1 MLFRK
6 ITLAAAVALLVA
18 PLGVNSAQAATFT
31 TGETKQVHHFQH
43 EYANLSKK
51 NYNISNIYAKTPH
64 LTKKFTVGKLNTQYA
79 NSQLDYIN
87 YYRSLFGLTPITMD
101 KTAQKNAQKTAAV
114 MASINA
120 NPFVNQHGLPNESKP
135 KYVSKSMWKIAQDT
149 SETSNLNFNV
159 TNQSAGDVITDLV
172 TDHYNLSGSDTG
184 HRAWILST
192 RLSTT
197 GVGAAYGSNGYRYSV
212 QKVLNVDDLFR
223 DSSQPI
229 VAYPSSGVFPIELAK
244 GKNVAWSLYLSNKSV
259 KGTPKVTIT
268 DLDTKKTYQGTNM
281 TNYSASGYGNF
292 KSVLTYSP
300 GNIPLVAG
308 HEYEVKIGK
317 VYTYKFKLFK
327 QDTNTTAT
335 TTPTASVATA
345 KPRTYQYVSSQQR
358 DTNMKSEILTQGE
371 KSWTVL
377 KSKTDTTNQQPQNY
391 FDVLKKGQWHRNFF
405 TQNPLY

>member
-1 MLFRK
+1 MLFQK
-6 ITLAAAVALLVA
+6 ITIAATIAILAA
-18 PLGVNSAQAATFT
+18 PFSINTAQGATFT

-43 EYANLSKK
+43 EYANLNKK
-51 NYNISNIYAKTPH
+51 DYNISNIYAKTPH
-64 LTKKFTVGKLNTQYA
+64 LTKKFKVGKLNSKYA
-79 NSQLDYIN
+79 NTQLDYIN
-87 YYRSLFGLTPITMD
+87 YYRSLFGLTPITINKD
-101 KTAQKNAQKTAAV
+101 AQKNAQKTAAV

-120 NPFVNQHGLPNESKP
+120 NPFVNQHGLPNETKP
-135 KYVSKSMWKIAQDT
+135 KYVSKSMWKVAQDT

-159 TNQSAGDVITDLV
+159 TDQSAGDVITDLV

-197 GVGAAYGSNGYRYSV
+197 GVGAAYGTNGYRYSV

-223 DSSQPI
+223 DSSQPV

-259 KGTPKVTIT
+259 KNTPKVTIT
-268 DLDTKKTYQGTNM
+268 DKDTGKTYQGSNM
-281 TNYSASGYGNF
+281 TNYSSSGYGNF

-300 GNIPLVAG
+300 GNTPLVAG

-317 VYTYKFKLFK
+317 IYTYKFKLFK

-335 TTPTASVATA
+335 TTPTAAVATA

-358 DTNMKSEILTQGE
+358 DTKMKSEILTQGE
-371 KSWTVL
+371 KTWTIL

>member
-6 ITLAAAVALLVA
+6 ITLVATFALLIA
-18 PLGVNSAQAATFT
+18 PFSATSAQAATFT
-31 TGETKQVHHFQH
+31 TGETKQVHHFQS

-51 NYNISNIYAKTPH
+51 NYNSSNIYAKTPH
-64 LTKKFTVGKLNTQYA
+64 LTKKFKVGKLNAKYA
-79 NSQLDYIN
+79 DSQLDYIN
-87 YYRSLFGLTPITMD
+87 YYRSLFGLTAITMN

-135 KYVSKSMWKIAQDT
+135 NYVSKSMWKIAQDT

-197 GVGAAYGSNGYRYSV
+197 GVGAAYGTNGYRYSV

-244 GKNVAWSLYLSNKSV
+244 GKNIAWSLYLSDKSV
-259 KGTPKVTIT
+259 KNKPKVTIT
-268 DLDTKKTYQGTNM
+268 DMDTNQTYKGTDM
-281 TNYSASGYGNF
+281 KNYSSSGYGNF

-300 GNIPLVAG
+300 GNTPLVAG
-308 HEYEVKIGK
+308 HEYKVKIGK

-335 TTPTASVATA
+335 TTSTAAVATA

-358 DTNMKSEILTQGE
+358 DTKMKSEILKQGE

-377 KSKTDTTNQQPQNY
+377 KSKTDTTNQQSENY

>member
-6 ITLAAAVALLVA
+6 ITLVATFALLIA
-18 PLGVNSAQAATFT
+18 PFGATSAQAATFT
-31 TGETKQVHHFQH
+31 TGETKQVHHFQS

-51 NYNISNIYAKTPH
+51 NYNSSNIYAKTPH
-64 LTKKFTVGKLNTQYA
+64 LTKKFKVGKLNAKYA
-79 NSQLDYIN
+79 DSQLDYIN
-87 YYRSLFGLTPITMD
+87 YYRSLFGLTAITMN

-135 KYVSKSMWKIAQDT
+135 NYVSKSMWKIAQDT

-197 GVGAAYGSNGYRYSV
+197 GVGAAYGTNGYRYSV
-212 QKVLNVDDLFR
+212 QKVLNVNDLFR

-244 GKNVAWSLYLSNKSV
+244 GKNIAWSLYLSDKSV
-259 KGTPKVTIT
+259 KNKPKVTIT
-268 DLDTKKTYQGTNM
+268 DMDTNQTYKGTDM
-281 TNYSASGYGNF
+281 KNYSSSGYGNF

-300 GNIPLVAG
+300 GNTPLIAG
-308 HEYEVKIGK
+308 HEYKVKIGK

-335 TTPTASVATA
+335 TTSTAAVATA

-358 DTNMKSEILTQGE
+358 DTKMKSEILKQGE

-377 KSKTDTTNQQPQNY
+377 KSKTDTTNQQSENY